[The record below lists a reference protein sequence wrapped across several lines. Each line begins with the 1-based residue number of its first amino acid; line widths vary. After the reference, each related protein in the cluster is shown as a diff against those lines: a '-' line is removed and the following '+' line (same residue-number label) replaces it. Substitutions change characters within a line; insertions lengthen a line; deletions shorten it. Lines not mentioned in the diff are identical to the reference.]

1 MFRWTNASAS
11 RREPP
16 RGIVTRNRPSLST
29 RSTYRRAR
37 RCLTKYIGARGARG
51 ATGARGAI
59 GVVVSDDPKG
69 NANCIDGRITQLV
82 TEVLHVDPTNPG
94 MELIARAAECL
105 RAGGLVAFPTET
117 VYGLGAHALDRRALQ
132 RVFAAKERPANDPL
146 IVHVTAIDDIEPLVV
161 EIPRVA
167 RELAARFW
175 PGPLTMVLRRS
186 ERVPDEV
193 TAGLETVAIRVP
205 SHPIAQALLRC
216 ARLPIAAPSANRF
229 SRPSPTRAAHVL
241 ADLADRIDMIL
252 DGGPTTVGLESTVV
266 DLVRQPPMVLRPGA
280 IDAEALRAV
289 IPDVRLRARPVDPG
303 TAGLPAPG
311 MLPKHY
317 APATPL
323 ILFEGDRASTI
334 DAIAQTVRL
343 RRERGQSVAI
353 LAFRDD
359 LEPLRALGVQLLDL
373 GNENDPPTVASRL
386 YAALRE
392 GDELGVDVILV
403 RNITTDRPLSTAI
416 QDRLRRAASPTP

>member
-1 MFRWTNASAS
+1 
-11 RREPP
+11 
-16 RGIVTRNRPSLST
+16 
-29 RSTYRRAR
+29 
-37 RCLTKYIGARGARG
+37 
-51 ATGARGAI
+51 
-59 GVVVSDDPKG
+59 VSEGPKG

-82 TEVLHVDPTNPG
+82 TKVLHVDSTSPE
-94 MELIARAAECL
+94 MDLIARAAECL

-146 IVHVTAIDDIEPLVV
+146 IVHVASVDDIEPLVI
-161 EIPRVA
+161 EIPSIA

-175 PGPLTMVLRRS
+175 PGPLTIVLRRS

-193 TAGLETVAIRVP
+193 SAGLETVAIRVP
-205 SHPIAQALLRC
+205 SHRVAQALLGC
-216 ARLPIAAPSANRF
+216 AQLPIAAPSANRF

-241 ADLADRIDMIL
+241 ADLGDRIDMIL
-252 DGGPTTVGLESTVV
+252 DAGPTTVGLESTVV
-266 DLVRQPPMVLRPGA
+266 DLAHHPPTVLRPGA
-280 IDAEALRAV
+280 IDAAALRAV
-289 IPDVRLRARPVDPG
+289 IPDVRLRSHPVERG
-303 TAGLPAPG
+303 TTGLPAPG

-323 ILFEGDRASTI
+323 ILFEGDRVSTI
-334 DAIAQTVRL
+334 EAIAQTVRL
-343 RRERGQSVAI
+343 RRESGQSVAI
-353 LAFRDD
+353 LAFSDD
-359 LEPLRALGVQLLDL
+359 LVEFRLLGVPLLDL

-403 RNITTDRPLSTAI
+403 RNITTNRPLSMAI
-416 QDRLRRAASPTP
+416 QDRLRRAAAP